1 MKMTKIRTTEQTQ
14 QQASMVRGLAW
25 LTAGN
30 FISRL
35 IGIAYII
42 PWYLWMGSHRAEANG
57 LFNMGY
63 QVYGNFLLISTVG
76 LPTAVAKQI
85 AKYNVQGRQDISY
98 YLVREF
104 FKLML
109 ILGAVFAGVM
119 FISSPTLAELSGVKE
134 QLTPVMYSLV
144 PPLFIFPAMSIMR
157 GFFQGHHDMKP
168 YAISQIVEQIARV
181 IWILV
186 TTFYIM
192 KLGSG
197 DYLSAVIQSTFA
209 AFIGMIASFGVLVY
223 SLHKE
228 GFIAKVIGAKPKDV
242 TIDLKP
248 LVLETLKEAVP
259 LIILGSAIQIFQII
273 DQLTFINTL
282 LGITDLTRTEL
293 LKLSTYMT
301 ANPSKITM
309 LIIGIT
315 TSIGSVAIPMITE
328 RFVQKDQK
336 KTADLIIDNIQL
348 FFLLILPAIVG
359 SVVLARPLYSVFYG
373 PVEDQAIYLFVI
385 NLLLVFIQGLYSLLG
400 VIIQAIFQNRKAMLY
415 FFIGFAVKLVFQF
428 PALYLF
434 KVYGPLVSTAV
445 ALTVSVVL
453 FDRRIDQIIPIP
465 QARLRKNFHQVLGIS
480 LIMGLGV
487 WLVETGIGLVFPAT
501 GYLSSAIHVSI
512 AGFVGIFIFGIL
524 TLKTRHLD
532 RLIGNR
538 AAILRKK
545 LHIS

>member
-501 GYLSSAIHVSI
+501 GYLSSAIHVSS

>member
-1 MKMTKIRTTEQTQ
+1 MTKIRTTEQTQ

-487 WLVETGIGLVFPAT
+487 WLVETGLGLVFPAT
-501 GYLSSAIHVSI
+501 GYLSSAIHVSS

>member
-1 MKMTKIRTTEQTQ
+1 MTKIRTTEQTQ

>member
-1 MKMTKIRTTEQTQ
+1 MTEIRTTEQTQ

-259 LIILGSAIQIFQII
+259 LIILGSAIQIFQIV

-445 ALTVSVVL
+445 GLTVSVIL

-487 WLVETGIGLVFPAT
+487 WLVETGLGLVFPAT
-501 GYLSSAIHVSI
+501 GYLSSAIHVSM

>member
-1 MKMTKIRTTEQTQ
+1 MTETRTTEQTQ
-14 QQASMVRGLAW
+14 QQASMVKGLAW

-98 YLVREF
+98 YLVREL

-109 ILGAVFAGVM
+109 ILGAIFAGIM
-119 FISSPTLAELSGVKE
+119 FCSSPILAELSGVKE

-168 YAISQIVEQIARV
+168 YAISQIVEQIVRV
-181 IWILV
+181 IWILG

-197 DYLSAVIQSTFA
+197 NYLSAVIQSTFA
-209 AFIGMIASFGVLVY
+209 AFIGMIASVGVLVY

-228 GFIAKVIGAKPKDV
+228 GFIAKVIGAKPVV
-242 TIDLKP
+242 TTIALKP
-248 LVLETLKEAVP
+248 LIIETVKEAIP
-259 LIILGSAIQIFQII
+259 LIILGSAIQIFQIV

-282 LGITDLTRTEL
+282 LEITELTRTEL
-293 LKLSTYMT
+293 LTLSTYMT

-309 LIIGIT
+309 LIIGVT

-328 RFVQKDQK
+328 RFVQKDMK
-336 KTADLIIDNIQL
+336 KTADLIVDNIQL
-348 FFLLILPAIVG
+348 LFLLILPAIIG
-359 SVVLARPLYSVFYG
+359 SVVLAHPLYSVFYG
-373 PVEDQAIYLFVI
+373 PAENQAIYLFVI

-415 FFIGFAVKLVFQF
+415 FFIGFAVKLILQL
-428 PALYLF
+428 PAFYLF
-434 KVYGPLVSTAV
+434 KVYGPLVSTAIG
-445 ALTVSVVL
+445 LTVSVIL
-453 FDRRIDQIIPIP
+453 FDRCISQIIPIS
-465 QARLRKNFHQVLGIS
+465 QGRLWRDVCKVLSIS

-487 WLVETGIGLVFPAT
+487 WLVESGMSLLFPAT
-501 GYLSSAIHVSI
+501 GYMSSAIHV
-512 AGFVGIFIFGIL
+512 GISGVIGVFIFGIL

-532 RLIGNR
+532 KLIGTR
-538 AAILRKK
+538 ATLLRTK